1 MTEHT
6 RFERLLLPH
15 LDAGYNLARWLTH
28 DRHAAEDA
36 VQEACLR
43 ALKYFDS
50 FRGDAVKP
58 WFLSIVR
65 RSALDWI
72 ASHRRLVDDPDAL
85 DALADTADH
94 EPEQMALR
102 QATWHSLAA
111 AVAAL
116 PERSVHCT
124 VRVYRR
130 PGPPP
135 CLSAR
140 SRAVRSPVT
149 WMSGAV
155 FPSPSPFSG
164 SLLVAETIRQ
174 AGEGSHWSE
183 TETASATSTH
193 RWLGG
198 HSKAGLAL
206 RLAMTGAVV
215 STTSICTVSVE
226 VPPSPSSTVRVT
238 VWLPR
243 GRLTVGM
250 TPVAVPIGP
259 VHV

>member
-1 MTEHT
+1 MTERT

-58 WFLSIVR
+58 WFLAIVR

-85 DALADTADH
+85 DALAATADH

-102 QATWHSLAA
+102 QATWQSLAA

-116 PERSVHCT
+116 PLAYREVLVMRELEDLSYKEIARVADIPVGT
-124 VRVYRR
+124 VMSR
-130 PGPPP
+130 
-135 CLSAR
+135 LAR
-140 SRAVRSPVT
+140 ARALLQRSPQLHAIGGQ
-149 WMSGAV
+149 S
-155 FPSPSPFSG
+155 S
-164 SLLVAETIRQ
+164 R
-174 AGEGSHWSE
+174 SE
-183 TETASATSTH
+183 
-193 RWLGG
+193 R
-198 HSKAGLAL
+198 
-206 RLAMTGAVV
+206 
-215 STTSICTVSVE
+215 
-226 VPPSPSSTVRVT
+226 
-238 VWLPR
+238 
-243 GRLTVGM
+243 
-250 TPVAVPIGP
+250 
-259 VHV
+259 